1 MRPIKV
7 IFAFAALAMLSGQTP
22 RPDTWPPEVFEGPR
36 PSRAGPAWGWQG
48 AEGTFYRQQPWL
60 LPTPEPSK
68 LAHAFLFRPPGD
80 GPFRLAV
87 IAHASTENALRRA
100 QMAEPEYRALVAF
113 LVTRGFAVLV
123 PERLGHGATGGPYV
137 EGQGSCE
144 SADYDKSGRET
155 AMQIAWAEEAMR
167 KQPFIR
173 RDGVVVIGHSA
184 GGWGALYLAGRKP
197 DGVSTIIVFAAGRG
211 GHADDVPGK
220 VCAAEKLVKTTEE
233 FGTRARIPVTWL
245 VADNDSYFPPN
256 LSREMADAFR
266 RGGGKVTF
274 TALPAVGSEGHAM
287 AETEDGVA
295 NASRELDRVLK
306 LPAQA
311 TAKKAVT
318 QP

>member
-1 MRPIKV
+1 MRMPKV
-7 IFAFAALAMLSGQTP
+7 LFVLAALLLLSGQTFSP
-22 RPDTWPPEVFEGPR
+22 
-36 PSRAGPAWGWQG
+36 AGPTS
-48 AEGTFYRQQPWL
+48 AEGTFYRQQLWL
-60 LPTPEPSK
+60 VSTPEPSK

-113 LVTRGFAVLV
+113 LVARGFAVLV
-123 PERLGHGATGGPYV
+123 PERLGHGATGGPYL
-137 EGQGSCE
+137 EDQGGCEDANYDHAGQ
-144 SADYDKSGRET
+144 ET

-167 KQPFIR
+167 KQAFIR
-173 RDGVVVIGHSA
+173 RDGMVVIGHSA
-184 GGWGALYLAGRKP
+184 GGWGALYRAGLKP
-197 DGVSTIIVFAAGRG
+197 DGVSAIIVFAPGRG

-220 VCAAEKLVKTTEE
+220 VCAAEKLIKTTEE
-233 FGTRARIPVTWL
+233 FGKRARIPVTWL

-274 TALPAVGSEGHAM
+274 SVLPAVGSEGHAM

-311 TAKKAVT
+311 TAKK
-318 QP
+318 P